1 MTRAYL
7 AYFTERV
14 RPGIFVPALVALWLM
29 AFWTSG
35 GMEART
41 FRSVLGGLEH
51 GGSTFLLLPL
61 LVLQFRLWDDLED
74 RERDRQFH
82 PDRVIVRSNVE
93 PFRWLLAALTT
104 AAVAVAAA
112 TSLGVL
118 TAVVTLDVLGV
129 VAYRAIRP
137 RVPDVVWRFPIL
149 LAKYPA
155 FVAVTA
161 IAMGGESWPRLGLA
175 ALAVMTGACVYE
187 AVHHGR
193 QPAGVAS

>member
-1 MTRAYL
+1 MTRTFLAYL
-7 AYFTERV
+7 AERV
-14 RPGIFVPALVALWLM
+14 RPRIFVPALAALWLV
-29 AFWTSG
+29 AFWASDVV
-35 GMEART
+35 EART
-41 FRSVLGGLEH
+41 VAASL
-51 GGSTFLLLPL
+51 SFLLLTL

-74 RERDRQFH
+74 RERDRRSH
-82 PDRVIVRSNVE
+82 RDRVIVRSNVE
-93 PFRWLLAALTT
+93 PFRWLLAAFSA

-112 TSLGVL
+112 TGLGVL
-118 TAVVTLDVLGV
+118 TAVVTVDVLGV

-161 IAMGGESWPRLGLA
+161 MAMGGQSWPRLALA
-175 ALAVMTGACVYE
+175 TLAVMTGACVYE
-187 AVHHGR
+187 AVHPGR

>member
-1 MTRAYL
+1 MTRTFLAYL
-7 AYFTERV
+7 AERV
-14 RPGIFVPALVALWLM
+14 RPRIFVPALAALWLV
-29 AFWTSG
+29 AFWASDVV
-35 GMEART
+35 EART
-41 FRSVLGGLEH
+41 VAASL
-51 GGSTFLLLPL
+51 SFLLLTL

-74 RERDRQFH
+74 RERDRRSH
-82 PDRVIVRSNVE
+82 RDRVIVRSNVE
-93 PFRWLLAALTT
+93 PFRWLLAAFTA

-112 TSLGVL
+112 TGLGVL
-118 TAVVTLDVLGV
+118 TAVVTVDVLGV

-161 IAMGGESWPRLGLA
+161 MAMGGQSWPRLALA
-175 ALAVMTGACVYE
+175 TLAVMTGACVYE
-187 AVHHGR
+187 AVHPGR